1 MKSMR
6 TRLRTG
12 GVIAALGLMLAA
24 CSGQQST
31 AEVAAADERPPGA
44 VDTIGAEQEMLE
56 GWTEVRPEPNVSL
69 QLRDGWSAG
78 RAEQGKGPI
87 IFTGPDGAR
96 VVVWP
101 MFVASSAKAP
111 TPEAVLIDF
120 AKKEGSPMNWGKPSP
135 LGNTGVRM
143 FGESGNFTA
152 QASFVYANSKV
163 GMVGYWY
170 LTSAPRAKYAELRPV
185 FSGLMKGVKISGSA
199 GSQAAAPPPLTYTS
213 WREPN
218 EAAYTTEVPKGWRVT
233 GGIIRPAT
241 LRLLDIVEMTSPDGK
256 AYAFSGDPNLLLYK
270 TPTQMEAQIG
280 LVEGMRN
287 GEAILM
293 RYRPAVQL
301 ISGFVEQRIGRG
313 CAGLKL
319 GKVEADERLT
329 AEANRA
335 LQASTAPGQMQR
347 MDVATAEFACGD
359 DKVGVVQ
366 MATYL
371 TGVAPQ
377 YGVEGFGIWSVAGV
391 AGIVAPR
398 DRAVETG
405 QALIHMLQSRK
416 VNPVW
421 SRANAEMVA
430 QINTISQQAAN
441 DMSAR
446 IASRYSPS
454 SGASTSSGARSD
466 DLSRQ
471 WQNST
476 MDQTDVVDQAT
487 GQTYK
492 VDSGSS
498 YYWINGQGTAIAGT
512 NTPSQPSVDFNLMTQ
527 LP

>member
-1 MKSMR
+1 MKLMPM
-6 TRLRTG
+6 TLRTG
-12 GVIAALGLMLAA
+12 ALVASLALAA
-24 CSGQQST
+24 CGAPGQAT
-31 AEVAAADERPPGA
+31 ADAKPPEGAPVSSEAVAAGEPQVID
-44 VDTIGAEQEMLE
+44 
-56 GWTEVRPEPNVSL
+56 GWVEVRPEPNVSV

-78 RAEQGKGPI
+78 RAEKGKGPI
-87 IFTGPDGAR
+87 IFTGPDKAR

-111 TPEAVLIDF
+111 APEAVLIDF
-120 AKKEGSPMNWGKPSP
+120 AKKEGSPLKWGRPSP
-135 LGNTGVRM
+135 LGDTGVRM
-143 FGESGNFTA
+143 FGESGDITA
-152 QASFVYANSKV
+152 QASFVYAKTKV

-185 FSGLMKGVKISGSA
+185 FSGLMKGVRISGTAA
-199 GSQAAAPPPLTYTS
+199 GQAAAPAPLTYTS

-218 EAAYTTEVPKGWRVT
+218 EAAYTTEVPKAWRVT
-233 GGIIRPAT
+233 GGVIRPAT

-256 AYAFSGDPNLLLYK
+256 AYAFSGDPNLPLYK

-287 GEAILM
+287 GEAVLM
-293 RYRPAVQL
+293 RYRAAVEL
-301 ISGFVEQRIGRG
+301 IPGFVQQRLGRR

-329 AEANRA
+329 TEANRA
-335 LQASTAPGQMQR
+335 LQASTMPGQVQR

-359 DKVGVVQ
+359 DMVGVVQ

-391 AGIVAPR
+391 AGIVAPG

-454 SGASTSSGARSD
+454 SGASTSSGAMSD

-476 MDQTDVVDQAT
+476 MDQTDVIDQAT
-487 GQTYK
+487 GQSYK